1 MSARLTATELTLAY
15 DNRTVVHDLSLQI
28 PDGEFTV
35 IVGPNGCGKSTL
47 LKALSRTLR
56 PTAGQVMLDGRP
68 ITSYRSKEV
77 ARELALLPQTPIAP
91 DTITVRDLIARG
103 RFPHTTVLRQ
113 WSTADERALQSAM
126 DETETTQLAD
136 RPVSEL
142 SGGQRQRVWLA
153 VVLAQQTQIVLL
165 DEPTTFL
172 DIGYQYEVLQLCS
185 ALQNSGRT
193 FVAVL
198 HDLNQAARFAT
209 NLLVMADGAI
219 VASGHP
225 NDVMTAETVSSVFGL
240 DCRVVTDPES
250 GSPLVVPRVR
260 VPYAGTSATQGHGR

>member
-1 MSARLTATELTLAY
+1 MSARLIATDLTLAY
-15 DNRTVVHDLSLQI
+15 GNRTVVQGLNLHI

-35 IVGPNGCGKSTL
+35 IIGPNGCGKSTL

-56 PTAGQVMLDGRP
+56 PAEGHVMLDGRP

-91 DTITVRDLIARG
+91 DTITVRDLVARG
-103 RFPHTTVLRQ
+103 RFPHTTLLRQ

-126 DETETTQLAD
+126 EETETTQLAD

-153 VVLAQQTQIVLL
+153 LVLAQQTQIVLL

-172 DIGYQYEVLQLCS
+172 DIGYQYEVLELCS

-209 NLLVMADGAI
+209 NLIVMADGAV
-219 VASGHP
+219 VAAGHP
-225 NDVMTAETVSSVFGL
+225 NDVMTEATVSSVFGL
-240 DCRVVTDPES
+240 NCRVIDDPES

-260 VPYAGTSATQGHGR
+260 IPES

>member
-1 MSARLTATELTLAY
+1 MTARLTATDLTLAY
-15 DNRTVVHDLSLQI
+15 DSRTVVQGLSLQI

-47 LKALSRTLR
+47 LKALSRTMR
-56 PTAGQVMLDGRP
+56 PAAGQVMLDGRP
-68 ITSYRSKEV
+68 IASYRSKEV

-91 DTITVRDLIARG
+91 DTITVRDLVARG
-103 RFPHTTVLRQ
+103 RFPHTTLLRQ
-113 WSTADERALQSAM
+113 WSTADERAVQSAM
-126 DETETTQLAD
+126 EETETTQLAD

-172 DIGYQYEVLQLCS
+172 DIGYQYEVLELCS

-209 NLLVMADGAI
+209 NLIVMADGAI

-225 NDVMTAETVSSVFGL
+225 NDVMTEATVSSVFGL
-240 DCRVVTDPES
+240 NCRVIDDPET

-260 VPYAGTSATQGHGR
+260 INQSGSAPSKTRQ